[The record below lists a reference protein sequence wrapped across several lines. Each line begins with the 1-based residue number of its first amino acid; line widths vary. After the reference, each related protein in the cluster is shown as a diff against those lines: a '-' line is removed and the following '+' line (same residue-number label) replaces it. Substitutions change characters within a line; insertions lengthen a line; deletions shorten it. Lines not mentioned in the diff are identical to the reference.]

1 MHVHFPKQLGVI
13 MALASLPLIP
23 LIALVV
29 LVLVAAF
36 FSSISL
42 VTH

>member
-1 MHVHFPKQLGVI
+1 MFHFPKKVGVI

-29 LVLVAAF
+29 LVLFAAI

>member
-1 MHVHFPKQLGVI
+1 MHLHFPKRVGVI

-23 LIALVV
+23 LIALLV

-36 FSSISL
+36 FSSMSL